1 MKNKTREQLIGMY
14 VDALRE
20 NVIPWRK
27 RWSSSLNKNGVTGID
42 YKGVNQLILSYISYK
57 EKYDDNRWLTYHQIQ
72 EKNYTLK
79 NAKGKGVPIEFWSV
93 YDYKNKKRLD
103 FDKYIKIID
112 KFPEKKDEFKI
123 FCNISYVF
131 NASLVEGIEPIKK
144 NDKTRKPT
152 NNIIKKMINK
162 LDINYKEEGNMA
174 YYNPS
179 QDLIVLPPSN
189 QFFDKYSYYATQLHE
204 LCHSTGHE
212 KRLNRNLIN
221 NDKKE
226 YAKEE
231 LIAEIGSSFLMQK
244 LNVRTN
250 EDDYNNHKSYIQS
263 WIKLLEDK
271 PNELFKAVNEA
282 NKICNY
288 IDEKIKDKGKERKEE
303 R

>member
-1 MKNKTREQLIGMY
+1 MKNKTREQLINMY
-14 VDALRE
+14 VDALKE
-20 NVIPWRK
+20 NIIPWRK

-144 NDKTRKPT
+144 NDKTRKPN
-152 NNIIKKMINK
+152 NNIIKNMINK
-162 LDINYKEEGNMA
+162 LDVNYKEEGNMA